1 VEGLQ
6 KEWEGKVEENFDWI
20 LKEVTEGG
28 SEGGREGGRERRK
41 ENEIGR
47 NQHRMCRALSSVTP

>member
-41 ENEIGR
+41 ENEI
-47 NQHRMCRALSSVTP
+47 